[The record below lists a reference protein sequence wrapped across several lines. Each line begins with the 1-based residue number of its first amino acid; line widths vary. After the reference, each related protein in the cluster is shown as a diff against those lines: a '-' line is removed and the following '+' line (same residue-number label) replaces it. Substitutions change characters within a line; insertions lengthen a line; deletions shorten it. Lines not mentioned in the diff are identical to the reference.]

1 MKRKINANILR
12 WFANFNCNFPKIIN
26 YLSSEIYH
34 GNSGKFS
41 WKIVKVLRK
50 DLRLDWVLCVTAA
63 QADSRQ
69 RLLWQKRLMHL
80 TGRKS
85 TAATSH
91 CLSLSLFPFP
101 SLCNYPTRLRKNI
114 HSLSRASKRRSSASR
129 SWPNAN
135 CCQVVYTTH
144 QCTVTATHTATPSCR
159 RPP

>member
-12 WFANFNCNFPKIIN
+12 WFANFNCDFPKIIN

-34 GNSGKFS
+34 ENSGKFS

-50 DLRLDWVLCVTAA
+50 NFRLDWVLFVTVA

-91 CLSLSLFPFP
+91 CLSLCLSLSSP
-101 SLCNYPTRLRKNI
+101 SLHFVIIQQDYAKISTPPAELQSVVVALHEVGQMQIVAKSFTQRI
-114 HSLSRASKRRSSASR
+114 
-129 SWPNAN
+129 NA
-135 CCQVVYTTH
+135 Q
-144 QCTVTATHTATPSCR
+144 
-159 RPP
+159 